1 MRVAPGAASATK
13 HWRNQRR
20 RWLDPPSVWTCTR
33 RRSSRRLL
41 MRIRASVSLCAM
53 TARTRM
59 RPRSVRE
66 TETGRPQG
74 RPVAHQSSAALSDSR
89 MGRSLKWALS
99 GRMTATRRT
108 SPRHRRPCASRG
120 KSLVCPW
127 VLILVRVV
135 AIGTFFSGHVRLL
148 CNVVS
153 GCSATK
159 PSSLLR
165 TRRRAPVRRGRT
177 VARIEPV
184 LISQTSISALL
195 IAWRSGPVG
204 APERRQDVWSGLS
217 QETRTVRA
225 GAVPPRGQRPGDRGG
240 PRANES

>member
-108 SPRHRRPCASRG
+108 SPRHRRRCASRG

-135 AIGTFFSGHVRLL
+135 VIGTFFSGHVRLL
-148 CNVVS
+148 CNRAVLAAAYQ
-153 GCSATK
+153 AT
-159 PSSLLR
+159 
-165 TRRRAPVRRGRT
+165 VRRCAAGGPWRGLS
-177 VARIEPV
+177 RV
-184 LISQTSISALL
+184 LIPQTSTSALL
-195 IAWRSGPVG
+195 AAWRSGPVG
-204 APERRQDVWSGLS
+204 QPERLQDVWSGLS